1 MSLVTPT
8 QPQSYSFK
16 EYQSKFISH
25 LHPID
30 DLPTFRTWLSNLRK
44 QYHDASHICWG
55 YRINTDIQLEEN
67 YSDAGEPSGTAGL
80 PILNAMK
87 QKNLVNNG
95 LAVIRYFGGTKLGK
109 RGLIDAY
116 GKSAREV
123 IEITPSRPWEKLAQ
137 YTITCPLIYYGE
149 LSRSIVNINGRI
161 VEDKSSDKLNW
172 VVEVKPGRLNDL
184 IQLVRSVTKGEGNLE
199 EYKKGADAAKPRRK

>member
-16 EYQSKFISH
+16 EHQSKFISH

-55 YRINTDIQLEEN
+55 YRINTDTELEEN

-80 PILNAMK
+80 PILNAIK

-109 RGLIDAY
+109 R
-116 GKSAREV
+116 
-123 IEITPSRPWEKLAQ
+123 
-137 YTITCPLIYYGE
+137 
-149 LSRSIVNINGRI
+149 
-161 VEDKSSDKLNW
+161 
-172 VVEVKPGRLNDL
+172 
-184 IQLVRSVTKGEGNLE
+184 
-199 EYKKGADAAKPRRK
+199 